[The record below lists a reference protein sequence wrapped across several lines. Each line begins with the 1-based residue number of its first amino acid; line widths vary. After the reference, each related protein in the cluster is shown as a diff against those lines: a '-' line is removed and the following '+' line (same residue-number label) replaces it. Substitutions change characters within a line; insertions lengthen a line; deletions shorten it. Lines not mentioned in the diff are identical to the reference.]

1 MDERKRQKA
10 LARRNRKAKKRNE
23 QQQRHRAQPRPRTCG
38 ECRMCCY
45 VFCVPDLAKKRHEWC
60 RHVSA
65 DGCSLHDKERPA
77 VCTDFACLWL
87 AHPEVP
93 ERFRPDRIGCVAIEL
108 GNRVVV
114 ICQTYKGAAKRHD
127 ASWFIDGLVAAG
139 DKVVVSWEKGEE
151 VENQLKYDPKRY
163 PVPPA
168 CEEFFAIDAKAEE
181 GLRNIGTFE
190 QTGQSPCL
198 WQPQQAPAG

>member
-10 LARRNRKAKKRNE
+10 LRDGMQGQETKRTAAALPGTAQTEDVRRMQDVLLRLL
-23 QQQRHRAQPRPRTCG
+23 RPRAG
-38 ECRMCCY
+38 EE
-45 VFCVPDLAKKRHEWC
+45 RHQWC

-65 DGCSLHDKERPA
+65 DGCSLHDKERPS

-114 ICQTYKGAAKRHD
+114 VCQTYKGAAKRQD
-127 ASWFIDGLVAAG
+127 ASWFIDCLVDAG
-139 DKVVVSWEKGEE
+139 TGSLSPG
-151 VENQLKYDPKRY
+151 KR
-163 PVPPA
+163 A
-168 CEEFFAIDAKAEE
+168 
-181 GLRNIGTFE
+181 R
-190 QTGQSPCL
+190 S
-198 WQPQQAPAG
+198 